1 MSKDDLKQQ
10 LKSKKLE
17 DIKIKKDYLDG
28 IRNNILKSG
37 LNKPKYKNPLYDNR
51 ITWAKRK
58 IIKKSNN
65 FEDVEIIQSELLGKR
80 SKVKKI

>member
-1 MSKDDLKQQ
+1 MSKEQ
-10 LKSKKLE
+10 LKSKKLK

-37 LNKPKYKNPLYDNR
+37 LSKPTYKNPLYDNR
-51 ITWAKRK
+51 ITWVRRK
-58 IIKKSNN
+58 IIKKPNN

>member
-37 LNKPKYKNPLYDNR
+37 LNKPIYKNPLCDNR

-58 IIKKSNN
+58 IIKKTNN

>member
-17 DIKIKKDYLDG
+17 DIKTKKDYLNG

-37 LNKPKYKNPLYDNR
+37 LNKPTYKNPLYDNR
-51 ITWAKRK
+51 ITWVRRK
-58 IIKKSNN
+58 IIKKPNN
-65 FEDVEIIQSELLGKR
+65 IIFLINL
-80 SKVKKI
+80 IHFLN

>member
-37 LNKPKYKNPLYDNR
+37 LNKP
-51 ITWAKRK
+51 
-58 IIKKSNN
+58 NN
-65 FEDVEIIQSELLGKR
+65 YEDVEIIQSELLGKR